1 MSASF
6 FLEHRVRAPRVLP
19 PRRPAAPQPL
29 SPPCSA
35 LGRPRPGP
43 RVARGG
49 GGPRGVARDARGG
62 EAGVFPVRSGG
73 PAGVA
78 ARARQPRA
86 GGTRER
92 GLPLSPAQAPRPL
105 AAPAPRP
112 LAAPAPRAT
121 PAPPRPRAGARR
133 PWWARREGLAKGRG
147 AWESQTP
154 LHQLAP
160 AGRGGV
166 ARRRPRPPCAP
177 HRPRQHLRGH
187 CPAPPRPAPGAR
199 PAERRGAA
207 AGAVPLAGGAAGAGG
222 GVGAGARGSGGR
234 TGGGARA
241 LHGQLGRRAEDAR
254 PPQHPSPGVRPRHRR
269 PAPRPRVAPLPAPR
283 ARRGRVSEARGAEGH
298 RGNTT
303 VLLCTDRSAV
313 RDHLAAA
320 GLPVAAPPL
329 LPRTGAGGYTQ
340 VVLEAFWSRAP
351 PQRAAAA
358 PRAAGVT
365 RAAGGGRA
373 AGWGGVTRGARLR
386 CWVAG
391 SLRDAAALAL
401 QPRRGLLLLHLLLR
415 SCLPLRR
422 LRRHAGAPCPP
433 PPPALPSPPRAPR
446 VTPLARAAVPLGR
459 VEHHAPPGARARA
472 RAAGGRGGA
481 QGGAQGEAR
490 PRLGGRRLQRRGAVT
505 GARAGEA
512 A

>member
-1 MSASF
+1 MAMATGRKLLLDPTQSMSASF

-207 AGAVPLAGGAAGAGG
+207 AGAD
-222 GVGAGARGSGGR
+222 R
-234 TGGGARA
+234 
-241 LHGQLGRRAEDAR
+241 LGRRAWAT
-254 PPQHPSPGVRPRHRR
+254 PPSRAPSSPSTP
-269 PAPRPRVAPLPAPR
+269 PCAPAPR
-283 ARRGRVSEARGAEGH
+283 A
-298 RGNTT
+298 
-303 VLLCTDRSAV
+303 
-313 RDHLAAA
+313 
-320 GLPVAAPPL
+320 P
-329 LPRTGAGGYTQ
+329 
-340 VVLEAFWSRAP
+340 
-351 PQRAAAA
+351 A
-358 PRAAGVT
+358 PRA
-365 RAAGGGRA
+365 
-373 AGWGGVTRGARLR
+373 
-386 CWVAG
+386 
-391 SLRDAAALAL
+391 
-401 QPRRGLLLLHLLLR
+401 QPR
-415 SCLPLRR
+415 
-422 LRRHAGAPCPP
+422 
-433 PPPALPSPPRAPR
+433 PR
-446 VTPLARAAVPLGR
+446 
-459 VEHHAPPGARARA
+459 
-472 RAAGGRGGA
+472 
-481 QGGAQGEAR
+481 
-490 PRLGGRRLQRRGAVT
+490 
-505 GARAGEA
+505 
-512 A
+512 